1 MLLILLIP
9 NLLYCSSPLDSSLL
23 PFATKDDPLLSFS
36 IPVDK
41 LLIALSKLLSLSPNL
56 LSIFSL
62 VILVTYLFKEW
73 KIFAFLKEL
82 LIVISPIFFGL
93 IIAWLFDPLVRKLQN
108 KKIPRIIGCFISYI
122 IVLSIII
129 LVGYLFIP
137 SFTNQIKDFASAI
150 PDILD
155 DLTDFIARVVNRFD
169 TNNTI
174 NISKLKKQIISTVTD
189 YSTGLATNIPKY
201 ALSIGKSIVSV
212 GVNFGL
218 GLMVGFYLLYD
229 FNKINGKIE
238 SVLPINWRD
247 NYNELVQRIN
257 TSLRSYV
264 QGVLI
269 VMLLVFLTQ
278 SIGLTLAGLKA
289 PLVFALFCAVTD
301 IIPYFGPYIGGIPAV
316 IVGFTISPITGIC
329 VLISIIIVQLLENNF
344 YQPLIMGH
352 TMKLHPVTIMLGLL
366 IFQHFFGIIGMV
378 VATPVIACLK
388 ILFIFINEKLNILG
402 KITGEKE
409 ILEKNK

>member
-1 MLLILLIP
+1 MFKKKYDTEVDIT
-9 NLLYCSSPLDSSLL
+9 NLN
-23 PFATKDDPLLSFS
+23 K
-36 IPVDK
+36 IIK
-41 LLIALSKLLSLSPNL
+41 IGSKLINIGYFMA
-56 LSIFSL
+56 IFSL

-122 IVLSIII
+122 IILSIII

-388 ILFIFINEKLNILG
+388 ILFIFINEKLDILG

>member
-1 MLLILLIP
+1 MFKKKYDTEVDIT
-9 NLLYCSSPLDSSLL
+9 NLN
-23 PFATKDDPLLSFS
+23 K
-36 IPVDK
+36 IIK
-41 LLIALSKLLSLSPNL
+41 IGSKLINIGYFMA
-56 LSIFSL
+56 IFSL

-122 IVLSIII
+122 IILSIII